1 VSGVTARSEARG
13 AVVVFYV
20 SDRGRGHA
28 ARVTEIITAV
38 SAVAP
43 DMAMLYTSPSGLDSL
58 RLERRV
64 ESDPTYVRVG

>member
-1 VSGVTARSEARG
+1 VSGVTSRSESRG

-20 SDRGRGHA
+20 SDHARGHA
-28 ARVTEIITAV
+28 ARVIEIITAV

-58 RLERRV
+58 RLGRRV